1 MNLKLTGLALVAVLS
16 ASGAWANET
25 QNPWACAPQQREPA
39 TQQEQVSVLEQCARQ
54 GNAAAMFVLANRM
67 PDKQN
72 ARIWLLRAAE
82 LDHAESLYQ
91 LGLEEKDPRLA
102 AQYMKASAH
111 ALKHRHV
118 AQ

>member
-1 MNLKLTGLALVAVLS
+1 MSMKLIGLALVAASS
-16 ASGAWANET
+16 ASSAWADEP
-25 QNPWACAPQQREPA
+25 QNPWACAPLQREPA
-39 TQQEQVSVLEQCARQ
+39 SQQEQVSVLEQCARQ
-54 GNAAAMFVLANRM
+54 GNTAAMFVLANRM

-102 AQYMKASAH
+102 AQYMKAAAH